1 MAKTEFPPFYV
12 GQKVV
17 ILKTCTT
24 NGLNIKKGSVVTA
37 SGCVKCSC
45 GTWMVGIVECPGF
58 CETSEHKK
66 SHLYY
71 HPGDT
76 NLHGEAKHFAPI
88 IENFQS
94 ISLEKILEEETKL
107 ISVN

>member
-17 ILKTCTT
+17 GSSFASEHRSK
-24 NGLNIKKGSVVTA
+24 IKKGHPYTITHCHLSINPA
-37 SGCVKCSC
+37 N
-45 GTWMVGIVECPGF
+45 GTGPYWYVGYDGVE
-58 CETSEHKK
+58 
-66 SHLYY
+66 SHAWLT
-71 HPGDT
+71 PKLFD
-76 NLHGEAKHFAPI
+76 PI